1 MQSLA
6 PEHKN
11 IWLNKLRNHH
21 IIKKLDINEELEY
34 NPNSFFLKLLR
45 DSKLKEVYLCFLN
58 MLLSFL
64 KETHMLQNYFQLK
77 TSPVI
82 LFRCLPNSPSNYAL

>member
-34 NPNSFFLKLLR
+34 NPNSFF
-45 DSKLKEVYLCFLN
+45 F
-58 MLLSFL
+58 
-64 KETHMLQNYFQLK
+64 K
-77 TSPVI
+77 TT
-82 LFRCLPNSPSNYAL
+82 